1 MHVASTLT
9 LISHSPPPVELG
21 RVFLNII
28 WRIMYLRLR
37 FGPRAR
43 TVLSTINV
51 TVVLRQVSVEW
62 AEAPAFGYTVRELVL
77 TNHRLQFGWWSSPG
91 FSRLSSA
98 ALEHAH
104 RHTSYDDVVVM
115 EQGRTAT
122 EHVLVT
128 PPKATDGPAPLPPG
142 RRVSR
147 GRGGRRSPFSYYT
160 TYATGFWWRYN
171 GGPIVGAVDAR
182 SRVWRRTITG
192 FLG

>member
-104 RHTSYDDVVVM
+104 RHTSYDDAVATL
-115 EQGRTAT
+115 RTT
-122 EHVLVT
+122 T
-128 PPKATDGPAPLPPG
+128 P
-142 RRVSR
+142 
-147 GRGGRRSPFSYYT
+147 
-160 TYATGFWWRYN
+160 
-171 GGPIVGAVDAR
+171 
-182 SRVWRRTITG
+182 
-192 FLG
+192 